1 MDQLP
6 IFFNVKDRY
15 VAVLG
20 GGVAASRK
28 AEMAMRAEARVKV
41 FADRLCEDFREL
53 KANEHFSHMPRE
65 PLVQDLEGCALLFCA
80 SEDVEQNRKVRA
92 LAETARVPSN
102 VVDMPELCD
111 FTMPSIV
118 DRSPVVIAIST
129 AGTSPILGRMI
140 KARLET
146 MLPAAY
152 GQVGAF
158 VGRYRK
164 KVGGAIKDFRAL
176 RHFWERILEGPVVD
190 LVLAGHDVE
199 AVAEFDAQ
207 LEAAARGAEH
217 RQQGEVYLV
226 GAGPGDPD
234 LLTFKALRLMQR
246 ADVVLYDRLIGD
258 GILNL
263 VRRDA
268 ERIYVGKQPQEHTV
282 PQLEISR
289 MLLRLAQEGKRVLR
303 LKGGDPFM
311 FGRGGEEI
319 ELLAAAGIPFQVV
332 PGITAASGCSAYAG
346 IPLTHRDHA
355 QACVF
360 VTGHTKDGQLDLDWQ
375 TLLQPRQTV
384 AVYMGLAHL
393 AELTR
398 AFIEKGASPSLPVA
412 LIDNGTRPNQQ
423 VVTGTLDTLAEK
435 VANAGVKGPA
445 ILIIGSVVR
454 LREKLDWYVPE
465 EQARGAKWS
474 AAREAAITEPAAE

>member
-1 MDQLP
+1 M
-6 IFFNVKDRY
+6 RSRRTS
-15 VAVLG
+15 
-20 GGVAASRK
+20 AS
-28 AEMAMRAEARVKV
+28 AIV
-41 FADRLCEDFREL
+41 
-53 KANEHFSHMPRE
+53 PRE
-65 PLVQDLEGCALLFCA
+65 PLAQDLDGCALLYCA
-80 SEDVEQNRKVRA
+80 SEDVEQNRKAHA
-92 LAETARVPSN
+92 LARAARVPCN

-146 MLPAAY
+146 LLPAAY
-152 GQVGAF
+152 GQVAAF

-164 KVGGAIKDFRAL
+164 KVGRAPQGLSNSGGASGSASSTGRSSIWCSPATRLKRSRSSTLSL
-176 RHFWERILEGPVVD
+176 RPPRS
-190 LVLAGHDVE
+190 
-199 AVAEFDAQ
+199 
-207 LEAAARGAEH
+207 GAEH

-246 ADVVLYDRLIGD
+246 ADVVLYDRLIGK

-268 ERIYVGKQPQEHTV
+268 ERIYVGKLPQEHTV
-282 PQLEISR
+282 PQHEISQ

-303 LKGGDPFM
+303 LKGGDPFV

-319 ELLAAAGIPFQVV
+319 ELLAEAGIPFQVV
-332 PGITAASGCSAYAG
+332 PGITAASGCAAYAG

-355 QACVF
+355 QACIF
-360 VTGHTKDGQLDLDWQ
+360 VTGHTKDGQFDLDWKM
-375 TLLQPRQTV
+375 LLQPRQTV

-398 AFIEKGASPSLPVA
+398 AFIEKGAAPSLPVA
-412 LIDNGTRPNQQ
+412 LIDNGTRPNQR
-423 VVTGTLDTLAEK
+423 VLIGTLDTMAEK
-435 VANAGVKGPA
+435 AAKAGVKGPA

-465 EQARGAKWS
+465 EQAREASRPRRRGADRAGS
-474 AAREAAITEPAAE
+474 GVGHRL

>member
-6 IFFNVKDRY
+6 VFFNLTDRW
-15 VAVLG
+15 VAVVG
-20 GGVAASRK
+20 GGIAAARK
-28 AEMAMRAEARVKV
+28 AELALRAGAQVKV
-41 FADRLCEDFREL
+41 FSDQLCEEFGEL
-53 KANEHFSHMPRE
+53 AGKARVTHLPRE
-65 PLVQDLEGCALLFCA
+65 PRAEDLKECALLYCA
-80 SEDVEQNRKVRA
+80 AEDLEQNRRAHA
-92 LAETARVPSN
+92 LARAAGLPCN

-146 MLPAAY
+146 LLPAAY
-152 GQVGAF
+152 GLVAAL
-158 VGRYRK
+158 VGRHRK
-164 KVGGAIKDFRAL
+164 KVASRIKDFQQR
-176 RHFWERILEGPVVD
+176 RRFWERILEGPVTD
-190 LVLAGHDVE
+190 LVLAGHQAE
-199 AVAEFDAQ
+199 ALAEFDAQ
-207 LEAAARGAEH
+207 LDATALGTEH

-246 ADVVLYDRLIGD
+246 ADVVLYDRLIGE

-268 ERIYVGKQPQEHTV
+268 ERIYVGKLPKEHTV
-282 PQLEISR
+282 EQSEISR

-303 LKGGDPFM
+303 LKGGDPFI

-319 ELLAAAGIPFQVV
+319 ELLAEAGIPFQVV
-332 PGITAASGCSAYAG
+332 PGITAASGCAAYAG

-360 VTGHTKDGQLDLDWQ
+360 ITAHTKDGQLDLDWN
-375 TLLQPRQTV
+375 TLMQPRQTV
-384 AVYMGLAHL
+384 AVYMGLANL
-393 AELTR
+393 SDLTR
-398 AFIEKGASPSLPVA
+398 AFIDKGAAPSLPIA
-412 LIDNGTRPNQQ
+412 LIDNGTRPNQR
-423 VVTGTLDTLAEK
+423 VLTGTLDTIAEK
-435 VANAGVKGPA
+435 ALAAGVKGPA

-454 LREKLDWYVPE
+454 LREKLDWYVAE
-465 EQARGAKWS
+465 EQVREAMS
-474 AAREAAITEPAAE
+474 AAVHAAE

>member
-6 IFFNVKDRY
+6 VFFNVNNRC

-20 GGVAASRK
+20 GGAAAARK
-28 AEMAMRAEARVKV
+28 AEIAMHAGAQVKV
-41 FADRLCEDFREL
+41 FAAQLCDEFQEIKESERF
-53 KANEHFSHMPRE
+53 HFVPRE
-65 PLVQDLEGCALLFCA
+65 PLAQDLDGCALLYCA
-80 SEDVEQNRKVRA
+80 SESTEQNRKLQA
-92 LAETARVPSN
+92 IAQAARIPCN

-146 MLPAAY
+146 LLPAAY
-152 GQVGAF
+152 GRVAAF

-164 KVGGAIKDFRAL
+164 KVVSSIEDFHQR
-176 RHFWERILEGPVVD
+176 RRFWERILEGPVVD
-190 LVLAGHDVE
+190 LVLAGHQPE
-199 AVAEFDAQ
+199 AIAEFDAQ
-207 LEAAARGAEH
+207 LDAAAHGAEF

-246 ADVVLYDRLIGD
+246 ADVVLYDRLIGK

-268 ERIYVGKQPQEHTV
+268 ERIYVGKLPQEHTL
-282 PQLEISR
+282 PQAEISR
-289 MLLRLAQEGKRVLR
+289 MLLRLAREGKRVLR
-303 LKGGDPFM
+303 LKGGDPFV

-319 ELLAAAGIPFQVV
+319 ELLAEAGIPFQVV
-332 PGITAASGCSAYAG
+332 PGITAACGCAAYAG

-355 QACVF
+355 QACIF
-360 VTGHTKDGQLDLDWQ
+360 VSGHSKDGQVDLDWKL
-375 TLLQPRQTV
+375 LLQPHQTV
-384 AVYMGLAHL
+384 AVYMGLERL
-393 AELTR
+393 TELTR
-398 AFIEKGASPSLPVA
+398 AFIGNGAAPSLPVA

-423 VVTGTLDTLAEK
+423 VLTATLDTIAEK
-435 VANAGVKGPA
+435 AAIAGVKGPA

-465 EQARGAKWS
+465 EQAREAMP
-474 AAREAAITEPAAE
+474 AAAPAAE

>member
-6 IFFNVKDRY
+6 IFFNVKDRG
-15 VAVLG
+15 VAVIG
-20 GGVAASRK
+20 GGTAAARK
-28 AEMAMRAEARVKV
+28 AEMAMRAGARVKV
-41 FADRLCEDFREL
+41 FAAQLCDEFHAIA
-53 KANEHFSHMPRE
+53 ANARFSHVPRE
-65 PLVQDLEGCALLFCA
+65 PLAQDLEDCALLYSA
-80 SEDVEQNRKVRA
+80 AEDGEQNRKAHA
-92 LAETARVPSN
+92 LAKAARVPCN
-102 VVDMPELCD
+102 VVDMPDLCD

-146 MLPAAY
+146 LLPAAY
-152 GQVGAF
+152 GQVAAF
-158 VGRYRK
+158 VGRQRK
-164 KVGGAIKDFRAL
+164 KVGGAIKDFQQR
-176 RHFWERILEGPVVD
+176 RRFWERVLDGPVVD
-190 LVLAGHDVE
+190 LVLAGHKAE

-207 LEAAARGAEH
+207 LAAAAQGGEH
-217 RQQGEVYLV
+217 RQKGEVYLV

-268 ERIYVGKQPQEHTV
+268 ERIYVGKQPQEHAV
-282 PQLEISR
+282 PQHEISQ
-289 MLLRLAQEGKRVLR
+289 MLLRLAQQGKRVLR
-303 LKGGDPFM
+303 LKGGDPFV

-360 VTGHTKDGQLDLDWQ
+360 VTGHTKDGQFDLDWNM
-375 TLLQPRQTV
+375 LLQPRQTV

-393 AELTR
+393 AELTG
-398 AFIEKGASPSLPVA
+398 AFIAKGAAPSLPVA
-412 LIDNGTRPNQQ
+412 LIDNGTRPNQS
-423 VVTGTLDTLAEK
+423 VVIATLDTLAEK
-435 VANAGVKGPA
+435 AAKAGVKGPA

-465 EQARGAKWS
+465 EQAPAIKS
-474 AAREAAITEPAAE
+474 AAPAVG

>member
-6 IFFNVKDRY
+6 IFFNVHNRH

-20 GGVAASRK
+20 GGVAAARK
-28 AEMAMRAEARVKV
+28 AEIAMRAGAQVKV
-41 FADRLCEDFREL
+41 FAAQLCEEFREI
-53 KANEHFSHMPRE
+53 KESEQFQFVPRE
-65 PLVQDLEGCALLFCA
+65 PLAQDLDRCALLYCA
-80 SEDVEQNRKVRA
+80 SEDVEQNRKVHA
-92 LAETARVPSN
+92 IAREARIPCN

-146 MLPAAY
+146 LLPAAY
-152 GQVGAF
+152 GRVAAF

-164 KVGGAIKDFRAL
+164 KVGSRLENFHQR
-176 RHFWERILEGPVVD
+176 RRFWERILEGPVVD
-190 LVLAGHDVE
+190 LVLAGHQAE

-207 LEAAARGAEH
+207 LDATARGAEL

-246 ADVVLYDRLIGD
+246 ADVVLYDRLIGK

-268 ERIYVGKQPQEHTV
+268 ERIYVGKLPQDHSV
-282 PQLEISR
+282 SQLEISR

-303 LKGGDPFM
+303 LKGGDPFV

-319 ELLAAAGIPFQVV
+319 ELLAEAGIPFEVV
-332 PGITAASGCSAYAG
+332 PGITAASGCAAYAG

-355 QACVF
+355 QACIF
-360 VTGHTKDGQLDLDWQ
+360 VTGHSKDGQIDLDWKM
-375 TLLQPRQTV
+375 LLQPRQTV
-384 AVYMGLAHL
+384 AVYMGLKHL

-398 AFIEKGASPSLPVA
+398 AFIANGAVPSLPVA

-423 VVTGTLDTLAEK
+423 VLTATLDTIAEK
-435 VANAGVKGPA
+435 AANAGVKGPA

-465 EQARGAKWS
+465 EQVHETVEVASTA
-474 AAREAAITEPAAE
+474 PAAE

>member
-6 IFFNVKDRY
+6 VFFNLTDRW
-15 VAVLG
+15 VAVVG
-20 GGVAASRK
+20 GGGAAARK
-28 AEMAMRAEARVKV
+28 AELALRAGARVKV
-41 FADRLCEDFREL
+41 LAGHLCDELDELARNGRLTHVPGTPRAEDL
-53 KANEHFSHMPRE
+53 KE
-65 PLVQDLEGCALLFCA
+65 CALVFCA
-80 SEDVEQNRKVRA
+80 AEDVEQNRNARA
-92 LAETARVPSN
+92 LASAAGVPCN
-102 VVDMPELCD
+102 VVDRPEWCD

-129 AGTSPILGRMI
+129 AGASPILGRMI

-146 MLPAAY
+146 LLPAAY
-152 GQVGAF
+152 GRVAAF
-158 VGRYRK
+158 VGRHRK
-164 KVGGAIKDFRAL
+164 KVAGRIADFQR
-176 RHFWERILEGPVVD
+176 RRRFWERILEGPVTD
-190 LVLAGHDVE
+190 LVLAGQQAE

-207 LEAAARGAEH
+207 LDAAARGAEH

-268 ERIYVGKQPQEHTV
+268 ERIYVGKLPREHTV
-282 PQLEISR
+282 AQPEISR

-303 LKGGDPFM
+303 LKGGDPFI

-319 ELLAAAGIPFQVV
+319 ELLAEAGIPFQVV
-332 PGITAASGCSAYAG
+332 PGITAASACAAYAG

-355 QACVF
+355 QSCVF
-360 VTGHTKDGQLDLDWQ
+360 VTAHTKDGQLNLDWNS
-375 TLLQPRQTV
+375 LLQPRQTV

-393 AELTR
+393 SQLTR
-398 AFIEKGASPSLPVA
+398 AFIDKGAAPSLPIA
-412 LIDNGTRPNQQ
+412 LIDNGTRPNQR
-423 VVTGTLDTLAEK
+423 VLTGTLGTIAEK
-435 VANAGVKGPA
+435 AQEAGVKGPA

-454 LREKLDWYVPE
+454 LREKLDWYVAE
-465 EQARGAKWS
+465 EQAREAVPS
-474 AAREAAITEPAAE
+474 AARAAE

>member
-6 IFFNVKDRY
+6 IFFNVNNRC

-20 GGVAASRK
+20 GGIAAARK
-28 AEMAMRAEARVKV
+28 AELAMRAGAQVKV
-41 FADRLCEDFREL
+41 FAAQLCEEFGEIKESEQFR
-53 KANEHFSHMPRE
+53 FVPRE
-65 PLVQDLEGCALLFCA
+65 PLAQDLDGCALLYCA
-80 SEDVEQNRKVRA
+80 SENIEQNRKVHAIAQEVRI
-92 LAETARVPSN
+92 PCN
-102 VVDMPELCD
+102 VVDTPELCD

-146 MLPAAY
+146 LLPAAY
-152 GQVGAF
+152 GRVAAF

-164 KVGGAIKDFRAL
+164 KVGSSLESFHQR
-176 RHFWERILEGPVVD
+176 RRFWERILEGPVVD
-190 LVLAGHDVE
+190 LVLAGHQAE
-199 AVAEFDAQ
+199 AIAEFDAQ
-207 LEAAARGAEH
+207 LDAAASGAEH

-246 ADVVLYDRLIGD
+246 ADVVLYDRLIGK

-268 ERIYVGKQPQEHTV
+268 ERIYVGKLPQEHTV
-282 PQLEISR
+282 PQSEISR

-303 LKGGDPFM
+303 LKGGDPFV

-319 ELLAAAGIPFQVV
+319 ELLAEAGIPFQVV
-332 PGITAASGCSAYAG
+332 PGITAASGCAAYAG

-355 QACVF
+355 QTCIF
-360 VTGHTKDGQLDLDWQ
+360 VTGHSKDGQIDLDWKV
-375 TLLQPRQTV
+375 LLQPRQTV
-384 AVYMGLAHL
+384 AVYMGLEHL
-393 AELTR
+393 AGLMR
-398 AFIEKGASPSLPVA
+398 SFIGKGAAPSLPVA

-423 VVTGTLDTLAEK
+423 VLTATLDTIAEK
-435 VANAGVKGPA
+435 AAKAGVKGPA

-465 EQARGAKWS
+465 EQAH
-474 AAREAAITEPAAE
+474 EAAPAAAPAAE

>member
-6 IFFNVKDRY
+6 VFFNVKDGWL
-15 VAVLG
+15 AVVG
-20 GGVAASRK
+20 GGVAAARK
-28 AEMAMRAEARVKV
+28 AELALQAGARVKV
-41 FADRLCEDFREL
+41 FAERLCDEFGALRAD
-53 KANEHFSHMPRE
+53 AHFAHVPHEPRSK
-65 PLVQDLEGCALLFCA
+65 DLDECALLFCA
-80 SEDVEQNRKVRA
+80 AEDVAQNRRARA
-92 LAETARVPSN
+92 LAKAAHVPCN
-102 VVDMPELCD
+102 VIDMPELCD

-118 DRSPVVIAIST
+118 DRSPVVIAVST

-146 MLPAAY
+146 LLPASY
-152 GQVGAF
+152 GMIAGF

-164 KVGGAIKDFRAL
+164 KVGGMLKDVRQR
-176 RHFWERILEGPVVD
+176 RHFWERILDGPVVD
-190 LVLAGHDVE
+190 LVLAGHDAE
-199 AVAEFDAQ
+199 AVAEFDAE
-207 LEAAARGAEH
+207 LAAAARGAEH

-246 ADVVLYDRLIGD
+246 ADVVLYDRLIGK

-268 ERIYVGKQPQEHTV
+268 ERIYVGKLPQEHTV
-282 PQLEISR
+282 EQHEISA

-303 LKGGDPFM
+303 LKGGDPFI

-319 ELLAAAGIPFQVV
+319 ELLAQAGIPFQVV
-332 PGITAASGCSAYAG
+332 PGITAASGCAAYAG

-360 VTGHTKDGQLDLDWQ
+360 VTGHAKDGQLDLDWNA
-375 TLLQPRQTV
+375 LLQPRQTV
-384 AVYMGLAHL
+384 AVYMGLAQL

-398 AFIEKGASPSLPVA
+398 AFVEKGAAPSLPVA
-412 LIDNGTRPNQQ
+412 LIDNGTRPNQK
-423 VVTGTLDTLAEK
+423 VLIATLDTIAEK
-435 VANAGVKGPA
+435 AAAARVNGPA
-445 ILIIGSVVR
+445 ILIVGSVVR

-465 EQARGAKWS
+465 EQARDATPGMTGAPVTAS
-474 AAREAAITEPAAE
+474 AAE

>member
-6 IFFNVKDRY
+6 IFFNVNNKV

-20 GGVAASRK
+20 GGIAAARK
-28 AEMAMRAEARVKV
+28 AEMAMRAGAQVTV
-41 FADRLCEDFREL
+41 FAALLCEEFREI
-53 KANEHFSHMPRE
+53 KESEQFRFVARE
-65 PLVQDLEGCALLFCA
+65 PLAQDLDGCALLYCA
-80 SEDVEQNRKVRA
+80 SENIEQNRKVHAIARK
-92 LAETARVPSN
+92 ARVPCN

-146 MLPAAY
+146 LLPAAY
-152 GQVGAF
+152 GRVAAF

-164 KVGGAIKDFRAL
+164 KVGVSLENFHQR
-176 RHFWERILEGPVVD
+176 RRFWERILEGPVVD
-190 LVLAGHDVE
+190 LVLAGHQAE
-199 AVAEFDAQ
+199 AVEEFDAQ
-207 LEAAARGAEH
+207 LDAAARGAEY

-246 ADVVLYDRLIGD
+246 ADVVLYDRLVGK
-258 GILNL
+258 GILSL

-268 ERIYVGKQPQEHTV
+268 ERIYVGKLPQEHIV
-282 PQLEISR
+282 PQPEISR

-303 LKGGDPFM
+303 LKGGDPFI

-319 ELLAAAGIPFQVV
+319 ELLAEAGIPFQVV
-332 PGITAASGCSAYAG
+332 PGITAASGCAAYAG

-355 QACVF
+355 QACIF
-360 VTGHTKDGQLDLDWQ
+360 VTGHSKDGQVDLDWKV
-375 TLLQPRQTV
+375 LLQPRQTV
-384 AVYMGLAHL
+384 AVYMGLKHL

-398 AFIEKGASPSLPVA
+398 AFIEKGAAPSLPVA
-412 LIDNGTRPNQQ
+412 LIDNGTRPNQS
-423 VVTGTLDTLAEK
+423 VVIATLDTLAEK
-435 VANAGVKGPA
+435 ATEASVKGPA

-465 EQARGAKWS
+465 EQAQSAKS
-474 AAREAAITEPAAE
+474 AEAAITAPAAE